1 MHFFICRG
9 RISRILVRFLFCF
22 DVIIKSFTAVTS
34 YFVIFILS
42 GKLLKTKLK
51 KCQDLQVKTKTDL
64 EEIFSQLD
72 SKYILCNEICTISL
86 TLFQFMHLLVE
97 YRPEIVG
104 GWEATEKERMLNKN
118 RGMLHTYIHTYT
130 RIHHIHIKI
139 FILCYFCVCF
149 FPNKCYFK
157 SVILSSVH

>member
-22 DVIIKSFTAVTS
+22 DVMIKNFTAVTS

-97 YRPEIVG
+97 YSPEIVG

-118 RGMLHTYIHTYT
+118 RGMLHTYIYTHTYT
-130 RIHHIHIKI
+130 YILKFLFCAI
-139 FILCYFCVCF
+139 FVCYFSQT
-149 FPNKCYFK
+149 
-157 SVILSSVH
+157 SVILKV